1 MKNLSSRVISAVI
14 ALIFLFLAI
23 FYGRENGVYV
33 LILIAV
39 VRGTF
44 ELARLFFDTSY
55 PAFSRWFMVILFS
68 LIFVVIAQ
76 ESFRSLAALAIIFC
90 FVLVTC
96 VAIIFHKSFATT
108 EKMIS
113 FINKFCMGLIY
124 TCFLPACVAWTIQT
138 NNGIEW
144 FLCLLAVVFAGDIGA
159 YIFGVNFGKTKIAPT
174 LSPNKSLQ
182 GALGGLLFST
192 IVASLFCF
200 VLPNTPI
207 YAFPLFGLLGG
218 FLGQI
223 GDFFESSLKRVSGV
237 KDSGTIMPGHG
248 GLLDRLDG
256 VLFAAPLFYVAAT
269 YFSL

>member
-1 MKNLSSRVISAVI
+1 MKNLSSRVISAVV

-23 FYGRENGVYV
+23 YYGRENGVYV
-33 LILIAV
+33 LILVAV
-39 VRGTF
+39 VRCTF
-44 ELARLFFDTSY
+44 ELARLFFDASY
-55 PAFSRWFMVILFS
+55 PRFSRWFMVILFTG
-68 LIFVVIAQ
+68 IFVVIAQ
-76 ESFRSLAALAIIFC
+76 DSFRPLATTAIIFN
-90 FVLVTC
+90 FILVTC
-96 VAIIFHKSFATT
+96 VAILFHKNFSNIQ
-108 EKMIS
+108 KMIS
-113 FINKFCMGLIY
+113 FVTKFSMGLIY
-124 TCFLPACVAWTIQT
+124 TCFLPASVAWTVQT

-192 IVASLFCF
+192 IVATLFCF
-200 VLPNTPI
+200 ALPNTPI
-207 YAFPLFGLLGG
+207 YAFPLFGLIGG
-218 FLGQI
+218 FLGQV